1 MPIRVPPGTLPA
13 ALMGNQSAV
22 LDLRTRFHVIVFGL
36 HVDAR
41 HTIRDLAVLAA
52 PSLLRQDFIQEWLQ
66 LDLIGLRQI
75 VENVLRKLDTRQ
87 VDDGLF
93 DGKVCAAAL
102 IVTL

>member
-13 ALMGNQSAV
+13 ALDGQNQSAV

-66 LDLIGLRQI
+66 LDLIGPSPDR
-75 VENVLRKLDTRQ
+75 
-87 VDDGLF
+87 
-93 DGKVCAAAL
+93 
-102 IVTL
+102 